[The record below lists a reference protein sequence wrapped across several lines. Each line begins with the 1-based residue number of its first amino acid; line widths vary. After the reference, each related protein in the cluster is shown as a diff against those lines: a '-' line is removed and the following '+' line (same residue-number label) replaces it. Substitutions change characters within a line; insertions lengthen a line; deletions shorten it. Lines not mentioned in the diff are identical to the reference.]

1 MSVYAIS
8 DLHGSLRLFE
18 EIQRFL
24 NKDDTLY
31 VLGDCGDRGKE
42 PWKTIKEVA
51 KDPRCIYLKG
61 NHEDILVQAIK
72 SYKKYE
78 DFYGPEMTT
87 LLSNGGLNTLQ
98 EWSYEEQKHGWT
110 SYLDKLPLY
119 EKYVNK
125 DGIIIHLSHAG
136 FTPFTSIK
144 EIEIIDL
151 LWDRNHIFDIFP
163 KDKSNEIVVHGH
175 TPIPFIIKDFRDYGI
190 EFEEYENGAFWY
202 CDNHK
207 VCIDTGAYYT
217 NEIVMLDLDTFDEHI
232 FQI

>member
-8 DLHGSLRLFE
+8 DLHGSLDLFKQ
-18 EIQRFL
+18 IQSFL
-24 NKDDTLY
+24 NKNDILY
-31 VLGDCGDRGKE
+31 VLGDCGDRGKN
-42 PWKTIKEVA
+42 PWETIKEVA

-72 SYKKYE
+72 SYKKYG
-78 DFYGPEMTT
+78 DFYSQEMII
-87 LLSNGGLNTLQ
+87 LLSNGGLDTFQ
-98 EWSYEEQKHGWT
+98 EWSHEEHKHDWV

-119 EKYVNK
+119 KKYVNK

-144 EIEIIDL
+144 KIETIDL

-163 KDKSNEIVVHGH
+163 KNKNNEIVVHGH
-175 TPIPFIIKDFRDYGI
+175 TPIPFIIKDFRDYDI
-190 EFEEYENGAFWY
+190 EFEKYENGAFWY

-207 VCIDTGAYYT
+207 VCIDTGAYAS